1 MKEGDSVF
9 IKGGSKSGRRLLSLR
24 WAVVLTVFLAGAPL
38 ALFIAVRHANAPL
51 AERFTVLSLAA
62 LFALIMAAM
71 LAFQILNF
79 VETLQSASRRW
90 QSGDL
95 QFRILPRRFWNR
107 EFRELAAQQ
116 NETASRLNALY
127 QREKEIA
134 VTLQQMLVSPLPS
147 RWKAYWFAD
156 YYRAGSSDADV
167 GGDFYALFDLPDG
180 RLGLLFGD
188 IGGRG
193 LEAAVKIASLRYTL
207 EAYAREGMEPEEMM
221 ARANGVV
228 CEAEFQI
235 VTLVYIILNSE
246 TGELAITNAGHEPL
260 LHWSAERREWRTL
273 NNEQP
278 ALGVISGSA
287 YQSFRLFLHP
297 HDLLL
302 LYTDGVASVG
312 PKQGDWSTE
321 DLLERVRAL
330 SIGTPDDV
338 IREVSGHL
346 PPGEDDAA
354 LAALQWM
361 PSPGREKGIPL

>member
-1 MKEGDSVF
+1 MKEGDTVSK
-9 IKGGSKSGRRLLSLR
+9 KGGSKAGRRLFSLR

-38 ALFIAVRHANAPL
+38 ALFIAVRRANFPV
-51 AERFTVLSLAA
+51 AERFAVLSLAA
-62 LFALIMAAM
+62 LFALVVAAM

-79 VETLQSASRRW
+79 VEALQAASRRW

-116 NETASRLNALY
+116 NEAASRLNALY

-147 RWKAYWFAD
+147 RWKAYSFAD
-156 YYRAGSSDADV
+156 YYRAGSAAADV

-193 LEAAVKIASLRYTL
+193 LEAAVKIASLRYAP
-207 EAYAREGMEPEEMM
+207 EAYAKEGMEPEEMM

-235 VTLVYIILNSE
+235 VTLVYLTLNSE
-246 TGELAITNAGHEPL
+246 TGELTITNAGHEPL
-260 LHWSAERREWRTL
+260 LHWSAERREWQTL
-273 NNEQP
+273 CNEQP
-278 ALGVISGSA
+278 ALGIVSTST
-287 YQSFRLFLHP
+287 YQSFRLLLHP

-312 PKQGDWSTE
+312 PKRGDWSTE
-321 DLLERVRAL
+321 DLLERVSAV
-330 SIGTPDDV
+330 SVKTPADV
-338 IREVSGHL
+338 VREVSGHL
-346 PPGEDDAA
+346 PPGGDDAA
-354 LAALQWM
+354 LAAIQWV
-361 PSPGREKGIPL
+361 PTPGRGERVSL